1 MKRTK
6 YLNRAT
12 LMILVFALASV
23 TLCAQEAKKED
34 TITIKTSAVCSM
46 CKERI
51 ENKMSFEK
59 GVKAVNLD
67 LKTKELTITYRP
79 EKTTP
84 EKLLTAVTKIG
95 YDADDM
101 PADIKAHNK
110 LPECC
115 KKGNESH

>member
-1 MKRTK
+1 MKRIK
-6 YLNRAT
+6 YLKKAT
-12 LMILVFALASV
+12 LMILGIALATMNIS
-23 TLCAQEAKKED
+23 AQEVKKED
-34 TITIKTSAVCSM
+34 TIIIKTSAVCGD

-51 ENKMSFEK
+51 ENEMSFEK

-67 LKTKELTITYRP
+67 LKTKDLTITYRP

-84 EKLLTAVTKIG
+84 EKLRTAVTKIG

-101 PADIKAHNK
+101 PADIKAYNK